1 MLASVAWGVL
11 QSDWFRINW
20 PLTQVEDSILPSN
33 KLELAYYNYSEE
45 VAAAAEEFDLPY
57 AYLMA
62 LIVLECSGQKPA
74 GSRFESGIYRRME
87 QVRSGERRKYE
98 DVKHKQLENAS
109 DEALKNLATSW
120 GPFQLMG
127 YKCVGLNVN
136 VDDIRGDKAVYYGAK
151 WINEEYGDL
160 LRKEK
165 YKDAF
170 HFHNTG
176 RKHPLL
182 GGPRTHDPHYID
194 RGLKYIAYFEKNKP
208 Q

>member
-1 MLASVAWGVL
+1 MLASVVWGVM

-20 PLTQVEDSILPSN
+20 PLTQVEESFLPSN
-33 KLELAYYNYSEE
+33 ALELAHYNYSEE
-45 VAAAAEEFDLPY
+45 VAVAAEEFDLPY

-74 GSRFESGIYRRME
+74 GSRYEPGIYRRME

-98 DVKHKQLENAS
+98 AVKHKHLENAS

-127 YKCVGLNVN
+127 YKCVGLDVNVN
-136 VDDIRGDKAVYYGAK
+136 DIRGDRAVYYGAK
-151 WINEEYGDL
+151 WIDEEYGKL

-176 RKHPLL
+176 RKHPLV
-182 GGPRTHDPHYID
+182 GGPRTHDPKYID
-194 RGLKYIAYFEKNKP
+194 RGLNYIAYFEKNKP